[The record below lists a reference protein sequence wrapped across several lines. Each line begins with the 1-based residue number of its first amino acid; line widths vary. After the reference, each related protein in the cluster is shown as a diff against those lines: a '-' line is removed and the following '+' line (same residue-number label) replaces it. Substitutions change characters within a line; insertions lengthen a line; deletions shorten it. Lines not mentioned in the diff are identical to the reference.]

1 MSCRLHY
8 GGPKDVTPLRAQGV
22 RLIVIEAPEL
32 AALPPACRARLVAA
46 PPRLSRL
53 TADWIAESGVN
64 AIVFALFAT
73 QPDAWQIGGHL
84 TRTGFRG
91 RVIALSPALP
101 DRRMVEQEL
110 CADYPAL
117 RLQVVPVLRVLP

>member
-1 MSCRLHY
+1 MSTSLRY
-8 GGPKDVTPLRAQGV
+8 GGPTDVTPLRAQGV

-32 AALPPACRARLVAA
+32 AVLPLACRARLVLA
-46 PPRLSRL
+46 PARLSRL
-53 TADWIAESGVN
+53 TADWIAASGVN

-101 DRRMVEQEL
+101 NRRMVEAEL
-110 CADYPAL
+110 RADYPAL
-117 RLQVVPVLRVLP
+117 RLSVMPVLRG